1 MTKTYA
7 MQKLLEHGPLTLAE
21 ARNITRW
28 RGRTTAHILEHL
40 TKKGVAVCKHYQQE
54 RKHRYS
60 LA

>member
-1 MTKTYA
+1 MKKTYA

-21 ARNITRW
+21 AREITLW
-28 RGRTTAHILEHL
+28 GGKTTAHVLEYL
-40 TKKGVAVCKHYQQE
+40 KKKGVLVCKHYQQE